1 MRAYIELLRVHN
13 CAMAALASLIGVLVA
28 LPSGWWPA
36 PHLVLSG
43 MGAVFLITGAGNA
56 INDVYDVEID
66 KINRPTR
73 PLPSGKIAMRGA
85 ILTSLTLFLMG
96 IAASLYISV
105 EVGFLGCFALA
116 LFNSVLL
123 VEYARRL
130 KRTALYGNLTVAYL
144 TASTF
149 LYGAAMLGQSTLGDV
164 VVLVLLAFLATLAR
178 ELIKDVED
186 IQGDEALG
194 ASTLP
199 ILVGKKWAV
208 GIALACIVLGVALSP
223 LPMLE
228 GFGGLGERYLWVVAG
243 ADAGFLVS
251 ALHLIRGKPSS
262 ASKGVKLSMML
273 ALVAFMAG
281 SIG

>member
-1 MRAYIELLRVHN
+1 
-13 CAMAALASLIGVLVA
+13 MAALASLIGMLVA

-36 PHLVLSG
+36 PHLVLSA

-66 KINRPTR
+66 KVNRPTR
-73 PLPSGKIAMRGA
+73 PLPSGKIARRGA
-85 ILTSLTLFLMG
+85 ILTSLTLFLTG
-96 IAASLYISV
+96 IAASLYIAV
-105 EVGFLGCFALA
+105 AVGFLGCFALA

-130 KRTALYGNLTVAYL
+130 KRTALYGNLAVAYL

-149 LYGAAMLGQSTLGDV
+149 LYGAAMLGQSTSGDV

-199 ILVGKKWAV
+199 ILMGKRWAV
-208 GIALACIVLGVALSP
+208 GIALTCIVLAVALSP

-228 GFGGLGERYLWVVAG
+228 GFGGLGENYLWVVAG

-251 ALHLIRGKPSS
+251 ALLLLRDKPSS

>member
-1 MRAYIELLRVHN
+1 
-13 CAMAALASLIGVLVA
+13 
-28 LPSGWWPA
+28 
-36 PHLVLSG
+36 

-66 KINRPTR
+66 QINRPTR
-73 PLPSGKIAMRGA
+73 PIPSGRITVRRS
-85 ILTSLTLFLMG
+85 ILTSLVLFLMG
-96 IAASLYISV
+96 IVISLYISV
-105 EVGFLGCFALA
+105 EVGFLGCLVLA
-116 LFNSVLL
+116 LFNSGLL

-130 KRTALYGNLTVAYL
+130 KRTALCGNLSVAYL

-149 LYGAAMLGQSTLGDV
+149 LYGGAMVGYSALENVL
-164 VVLVLLAFLATLAR
+164 VLVLLAFLATLAR

-186 IQGDEALG
+186 VRGDRALG

-199 ILVGKKWAV
+199 IIAGKRWAV
-208 GIALACIVLGVALSP
+208 GIALACIVLGVCLSP

-228 GFGGLGERYLWVVAG
+228 LFGGLGKEYLWLVAG
-243 ADAGFLVS
+243 ADTGFLTS
-251 ALHLIRGKPSS
+251 ALLLIRGRTSS
-262 ASKGVKLSMML
+262 ASRGVKLSMML